1 MKKFLAFALAVLLV
15 ALSLSCIG
23 CDTKKENVLTVYTEA
38 GFPPYE
44 FIYHNQL
51 VGVDIAIM
59 EKVAEKMG
67 AKLEITDVDFNTIV
81 GAVQSGKVDC
91 GAAGITISDERKESV
106 DFSIP
111 YSSTEQY
118 VLVSAENTAIHSLE
132 DMKGKQIGVQNGTTS
147 DLLIGNLISDGT
159 LSDAT
164 LIPYNTPALAA
175 AALDKID
182 AVVTDKLTAQII
194 TKNNAKV
201 KAFPLV
207 HADGSTVCDVEEYGI
222 CVQKGNSELLAVIN
236 EVLTEIMND
245 GTLDAWIEQYS
256 AMASESD
263 G

>member
-1 MKKFLAFALAVLLV
+1 MKKIVSILLAALLLL
-15 ALSLSCIG
+15 LSFTCLG
-23 CDTKKENVLTVYTEA
+23 CNAEKKGVLTVYTEA

-44 FIYHNQL
+44 FIYNNKL

-67 AKLEITDVDFNTIV
+67 VELEITDVDFNSII

-91 GAAGITISDERKESV
+91 GAAGITINAERLESV

-118 VLVSAENTAIHSLE
+118 VIVSASNTSIATLE
-132 DMKGKQIGVQNGTTS
+132 DLDGKKIGVQNGTTS
-147 DLLIGNLISDGT
+147 DLLVDGLIKDGT
-159 LSDAT
+159 IAGAT
-164 LIPYNTPALAA
+164 LTPYNTPALAA

-194 TKNNAKV
+194 TQNSNTV

-207 HADGSTVCDVEEYGI
+207 RADGSAVAEVEEYGI
-222 CVQKGNSELLAVIN
+222 AVGKGNSELVAVIN
-236 EVLTEIMND
+236 EVLTEIMSD

-256 AMASESD
+256 AMATEV
-263 G
+263 GA